1 MTNREYLDYLAHEAP
16 DQLTAWFESEYVD
29 PTEYIILA
37 QAYKVERDGLR
48 ERLRKLL
55 EDDLR

>member
-1 MTNREYLDYLAHEAP
+1 MTNREWLNMLAAEAP

-29 PTEYIILA
+29 PTEYIVLA
-37 QAYKVERDGLR
+37 QAYKVERAGLR
-48 ERLRKLL
+48 ERLRKVL